1 MDTVQK
7 WATFFRLYL
16 NEPRAIGA
24 MPSSIFLAA
33 RMVEWLDLERAK
45 VVLVSEVFWAGIR
58 PVISLDQNTRYKNA

>member
-1 MDTVQK
+1 
-7 WATFFRLYL
+7 
-16 NEPRAIGA
+16 